1 MVADCVCL
9 LSSSALKE
17 ALLTTFATRYKRSIM
32 LSTILLALTLSI
44 GPAGTST
51 ADAVRVHSA
60 AADQSGASS
69 SQELQLALRD
79 LWSEHIFWVRS
90 YVVAAHYDDARGAE
104 AADMEV
110 VENARAIA
118 DAIAPLYG
126 DAAADQLFEL
136 LAGHYGAI
144 AAYMKAHNA
153 DDSGGKSSATNALT
167 ANAEALA
174 TFLSGANPHLPKNA
188 VFSLL
193 AAHGGHHI
201 QQIAAIHAQDF
212 AAEAQVWEAMRGHM
226 NTIAD
231 ALAGAIV
238 KQFPD
243 KFTS

>member
-1 MVADCVCL
+1 
-9 LSSSALKE
+9 
-17 ALLTTFATRYKRSIM
+17 M
-32 LSTILLALTLSI
+32 LSTILLALTLSV
-44 GPAGTST
+44 GLTDAGTSDVTRLHHAT
-51 ADAVRVHSA
+51 ADE
-60 AADQSGASS
+60 SGASS
-69 SQELQLALRD
+69 PQELQLALRD

-90 YVVAAHYDDARGAE
+90 YVIATHHDDALGSE
-104 AADMEV
+104 AADEKV

-144 AAYMKAHNA
+144 TAYMKAHNT
-153 DDSGGKSSATNALT
+153 DDSAGESAATSALT
-167 ANAEALA
+167 TNAEAIA
-174 TFLSGANPHLPKNA
+174 TFLSGANTHLPKDA

-201 QQIAAIHAQDF
+201 QQIGAIHARDF
-212 AAEAQVWEAMRGHM
+212 AAEAKIWEAMRTHM

-231 ALAGAIV
+231 ALADAIV